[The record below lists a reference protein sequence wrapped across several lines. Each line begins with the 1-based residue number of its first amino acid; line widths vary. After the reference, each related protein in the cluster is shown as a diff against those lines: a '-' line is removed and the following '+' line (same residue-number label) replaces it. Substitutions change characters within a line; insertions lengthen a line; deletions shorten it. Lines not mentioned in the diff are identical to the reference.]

1 MAKKRLKVKKFAGG
15 GMDASQADF
24 KTPSAKGPVAPTGGR
39 NTSPSGAKNIA
50 TNIAQNVKKQT
61 KRVALMPISPFGIT
75 VGALKGIENARR
87 AKRAKGE
94 FPLSKKT
101 VDPINREFYRTEG
114 RKLDTKIGGLDE
126 DYLKASGIIG
136 SVKPTIPTNDTN
148 PITCPVGYINQGGV
162 CVKIEGA
169 SKGGFT
175 SKYYKG
181 LL

>member
-1 MAKKRLKVKKFAGG
+1 
-15 GMDASQADF
+15 
-24 KTPSAKGPVAPTGGR
+24 KGPVAPPGGGSTPPTGG
-39 NTSPSGAKNIA
+39 KNIT

-61 KRVALMPISPFGIT
+61 KRVALMPITPFGIT
-75 VGALKGIENARR
+75 VGALTGIENMRR

-126 DYLKASGIIG
+126 DYLKAAGITG
-136 SVKPTIPTNDTN
+136 STKTTN
-148 PITCPVGYINQGGV
+148 PRNDENAITCPVGYINKGGV